1 MRTCDTTW
9 CGVVRCKMLA
19 TWNRLSLVPEVADEA
34 EGLPK
39 KRHAMDSTRSWE
51 THSLL
56 FCSSCRQPMFSS
68 YSTIALPRS
77 SYPVPCY
84 NRHGTLSS
92 TCLTQPITSL
102 GSATIP
108 ARQSHSAPPSSIR
121 HYSIEYTDVLR
132 RPPTPT
138 PTHSFPL
145 HTLSTGYSRT
155 DHYLITVDIVAQH
168 QFVSPV

>member
-1 MRTCDTTW
+1 
-9 CGVVRCKMLA
+9 MLA
-19 TWNRLSLVPEVADEA
+19 TWNRLSLVPWVADKA
-34 EGLPK
+34 EGISE
-39 KRHAMDSTRSWE
+39 KRHAMDSTRCWE

-56 FCSSCRQPMFSS
+56 FCSSCRQPKSSS

-92 TCLTQPITSL
+92 ICLTQPITSL